1 MTAAAIR
8 TACQRG
14 WLAGV
19 GKDVSVVAVMA
30 VAMFAA
36 GHGGSA
42 AAEPAAGEKP
52 AAVVAPAAAAADEAP
67 IVLAGRWTGPRYGY
81 ARIGPKGHDGGGT
94 ASTLTYDIVACGE
107 GWCGIAVSDETPCGA
122 IGLRM
127 APDTTKNSPNAFTG
141 KLELAKGTASYVVEA
156 WYAAPDAGAQGGRSA
171 PRLSLIGDTGT
182 ELLMMRRSFPLQA
195 ELTRISDA
203 QCTLEKATS

>member
-8 TACQRG
+8 MACQRG
-14 WLAGV
+14 WRASV

-30 VAMFAA
+30 AVMLAA

-42 AAEPAAGEKP
+42 AADTAVGDKP
-52 AAVVAPAAAAADEAP
+52 AGVVAPAAAADAAP
-67 IVLAGRWTGPRYGY
+67 VVLAGRWTGPRYGF
-81 ARIGPKGHDGGGT
+81 ARIGPKGHDGGGK

-122 IGLRM
+122 IGLRI
-127 APDTTKNSPNAFTG
+127 APDKAPNRRNAFNG

-156 WYAAPDAGAQGGRSA
+156 WYAAPDAGEQGGRSA